1 MTQMTLNGKRVT
13 LTVSEKAKLLTVFD
27 IHEAGRLAV
36 TSGSRENDAYVV
48 RHDGQ
53 HSQYCPCG
61 AYIAKC
67 AHRVAVDMHLDEKRQ
82 EAARTAFN
90 AVFDPHGCDL
100 GIW

>member
-1 MTQMTLNGKRVT
+1 MTTMTLNGKRVT

-27 IHEAGRLAV
+27 IHEEGRLAV

-67 AHRVAVDMHLDEKRQ
+67 AHRVAVDAHLEEKRQ
-82 EAARTAFN
+82 EAAYQAWANREMA
-90 AVFDPHGCDL
+90 FDPRFQ
-100 GIW
+100 